1 MVLVDTSVWIDHFR
15 NNNSRLTELLISE
28 EASCHPF
35 IIGELACG
43 NIKNRQEILFLLK
56 ELPSLTKAEDEE
68 IIFFIEANNISG
80 KGLGLIDVHLLASC
94 LFRSAS
100 LWTLDK
106 KLKET
111 ATLCGIETF

>member
-15 NNNSRLTELLISE
+15 NTNSRLIELLISE

-43 NIKNRQEILFLLK
+43 NIKNRQEILSLLK
-56 ELPSLTKAEDEE
+56 ALPALPRAEDEE
-68 IIFFIEANNISG
+68 IIFFIETHNIFG
-80 KGLGLIDVHLLASC
+80 KGIGLIDVHLLASC
-94 LFRSAS
+94 LFKSTP
-100 LWTLDK
+100 LWSLDK

-111 ATLCGIETF
+111 AGLCGIETF